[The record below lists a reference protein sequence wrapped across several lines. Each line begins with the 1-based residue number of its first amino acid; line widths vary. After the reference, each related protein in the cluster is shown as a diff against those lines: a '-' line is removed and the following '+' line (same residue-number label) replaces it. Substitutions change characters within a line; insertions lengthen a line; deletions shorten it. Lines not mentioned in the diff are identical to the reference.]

1 MPIVDPSHP
10 IAQLLQRD
18 RRYKLDA
25 YLFVLEA
32 LSFAQESLGL
42 GEEPPVA
49 DLEPYAV
56 DEAGDQPVEERAA
69 ASSGRRAKPAR
80 RRRRGSERHLTGQQL
95 CEAAR
100 LYALQQYGLLARI
113 VLGDWG
119 ITRTA
124 DLGEIVFNMIEIG
137 QMRKTRRD
145 KREDFHGVYDFAE
158 VFSRDPVFVPP
169 DDEE

>member
-69 ASSGRRAKPAR
+69 VLVAELMSDRVGRVAVCFTLAFAILRLVSLLRLRQPGSPGGRTESGQAPCEMGAQQATTYGEDGNLCRREPQRPSSGWTWTRRSGCGR
-80 RRRRGSERHLTGQQL
+80 RRS
-95 CEAAR
+95 A
-100 LYALQQYGLLARI
+100 
-113 VLGDWG
+113 
-119 ITRTA
+119 
-124 DLGEIVFNMIEIG
+124 
-137 QMRKTRRD
+137 
-145 KREDFHGVYDFAE
+145 
-158 VFSRDPVFVPP
+158 S
-169 DDEE
+169 